1 MPRIIWDSEEKKA
14 LEWSI
19 ANDKLVAEPNGAKLK
34 RADKK
39 NLLITTLAL
48 MALLSI

>member
-1 MPRIIWDSEEKKA
+1 MPRIIWDSEEQRA
-14 LEWSI
+14 LEWNI

-39 NLLITTLAL
+39 NRLTTLIL